1 MSEEY
6 DPFAEEV
13 DFEEVVE
20 EEEQEQEQVQEQ
32 AEESAGKHEETVIS
46 GTIEQHSTSTVN
58 EVSYMDSV
66 SVVATSASGG
76 TKRCLDDTDG
86 GTKTGNTMIINDEEG
101 EVVPRQERDSKKHK
115 KSVHM
120 PAPSTEHEKVSYS
133 FALVLIY
140 VLTLI
145 MALFYFS
152 QWLWKTAW

>member
-20 EEEQEQEQVQEQ
+20 EEEQEQVQEQ

-46 GTIEQHSTSTVN
+46 GTIEQHSTSAVN
-58 EVSYMDSV
+58 EVSCMDSV

-76 TKRCLDDTDG
+76 TKRCLDDT
-86 GTKTGNTMIINDEEG
+86 GNTLIINDEEG
-101 EVVPRQERDSKKHK
+101 EVVPGQERDSKKHK

>member
-20 EEEQEQEQVQEQ
+20 EEEQEQELEQ

-86 GTKTGNTMIINDEEG
+86 GTKTGNTLIINDEEG